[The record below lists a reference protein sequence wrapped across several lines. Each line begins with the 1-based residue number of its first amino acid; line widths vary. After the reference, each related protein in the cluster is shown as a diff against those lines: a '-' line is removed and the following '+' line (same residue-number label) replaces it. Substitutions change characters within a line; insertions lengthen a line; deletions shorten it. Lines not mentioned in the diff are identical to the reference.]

1 VVICVVGLGYHLA
14 ARALILSETRLRLR
28 RMREQREKAAAIES
42 NSLTSDGGPDLP
54 EPHLSIAD
62 VNQQTRTLVKV
73 AAGASMVL
81 ALFWV
86 WSDVLPALTWLDN
99 YTLWERPI
107 NGTDDMSVISLQDV
121 LLAIG
126 LGWLFVLG
134 ARNLPGLVEILLAR
148 STRMDGSGRYTV
160 GMLLRYAITVV
171 AVVTVFSRLG
181 LRWAEL
187 QWLVAALTLGLGFGL
202 QEV

>member
-1 VVICVVGLGYHLA
+1 GLALAGYLLTVSELFARTIDTVVVLCVVGLGYHLA

-54 EPHLSIAD
+54 EPHLSIED

-99 YTLWERPI
+99 STLWERPL
-107 NGTDDMSVISLQDV
+107 NGTDDMS
-121 LLAIG
+121 
-126 LGWLFVLG
+126 
-134 ARNLPGLVEILLAR
+134 
-148 STRMDGSGRYTV
+148 
-160 GMLLRYAITVV
+160 
-171 AVVTVFSRLG
+171 
-181 LRWAEL
+181 
-187 QWLVAALTLGLGFGL
+187 
-202 QEV
+202 